1 MNTVGL
7 LFAALAIIGWSAYP
21 TLVSVFGGK
30 PVQGIFGATWGTLIV
45 AIVLV
50 LINGYS
56 IPSGADF
63 WLSFASGA
71 AWAFGNVLTIAAF
84 GMKDADGNVLGS
96 AKAMPIST
104 AFQITANVLWGV
116 IMLGN
121 WSSTTSKLYGA
132 IAVIVILVGAYLTT
146 YQEKKTSGNREL
158 LIKAVVVLLIAQVG
172 YSLYGILPQYTS
184 SKVDGLHMFLPQA
197 IGMAAFG
204 LILGIYEVLKNRNNI
219 FAQSTTYKQIFSGFF
234 FAMAALGYLVSAQPE
249 MLGLATG
256 FVLSQVSIVGAT
268 VSGIIVMRTFKT
280 KKEWVVISLGLI
292 AIVISASVTAFLK

>member
-7 LFAALAIIGWSAYP
+7 FFALLAIIGWSAYP
-21 TLVSVFGGK
+21 TLVSKFGGK
-30 PVQGIFGATWGTLIV
+30 PVQAIFGATWGTLIV

-50 LINGYS
+50 LVQHLS
-56 IPSGADF
+56 IPTGMNF
-63 WLSFASGA
+63 WLAAFSGA

-84 GMKDADGNVLGS
+84 GMKDKDGNALGS

-121 WSSTTSKLYGA
+121 WGSTTARLIGA
-132 IAVIVILVGAYLTT
+132 VAVIVILIGAYLTT
-146 YQEKKTSGNREL
+146 YQEKATAGNKEL
-158 LIKAVVVLLIAQVG
+158 LLKAIGVLLIAQVG
-172 YSLYGILPQYTS
+172 YSLYGILPQYTHHT
-184 SKVDGLHMFLPQA
+184 DGMHMFLPQA

-204 LILGIYEVLKNRNNI
+204 LILAIVEVIKNHNNV
-219 FAQSTTYKQIFSGFF
+219 FAQSITYKQIFSGFF
-234 FAMAALGYLVSAQPE
+234 FAIAALGYLVSAQPA

-268 VSGIIVMRTFKT
+268 VSGILVMKT
-280 KKEWVVISLGLI
+280 HKTAKEWAIIIVGLI
-292 AIVISASVTAFLK
+292 MIVVGASTTAFL